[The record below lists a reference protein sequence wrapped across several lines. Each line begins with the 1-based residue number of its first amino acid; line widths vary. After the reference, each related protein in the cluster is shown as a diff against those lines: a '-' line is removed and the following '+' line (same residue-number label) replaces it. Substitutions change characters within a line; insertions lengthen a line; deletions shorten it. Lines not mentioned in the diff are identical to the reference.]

1 MFSNYRTFS
10 WNKGQHCIV
19 AMLLGL
25 CFFVAPAGAQKKIY
39 TYQKSLG
46 KSGKTIQSPYGYDMQ
61 FAHEDRVIIYRIPS
75 TTPFMLWRNA
85 EAFYTYA
92 RWYNY
97 ENNQTIPGL
106 TLKSVTSKSTTI
118 YEEKNN
124 LYATANSGQIWCKTS
139 GYQQFCSNAEYTYN
153 PSNGTDVVYI
163 GCDQSSYLDTKVDAT
178 NLTFTEPTL
187 SQRMVFEIHPAS
199 EMAAKV
205 DACASGKW
213 LEEYDIMA
221 STGSTVYLGPKYAI
235 LDAQMKSSIESGS
248 LTGTTYPAYY
258 YTNAGVIIS
267 SGSSAFLTNS
277 GSSPQC
283 TITNDNWVEADA
295 TVTQTTTYE
304 CIQNYSINC
313 PTWNLSAADFSNP
326 TSITSNGVRSGEHTE
341 NGLTWHWELRPFKS
355 KSPTPNASYLGQVG
369 DYVQIGNTDDN
380 YRSDSLI
387 VTVTIPDDKTIDN
400 IYVDCYSEYTN
411 SNPPRICIWSRASNS
426 DDYVDHKTQY
436 LGGTASKPISIDIV
450 PHEYYVN
457 DKKRPLVNKVI
468 QVVLGPQTIASAT
481 FIKSI
486 CITYKDE
493 STHHIQGEVQKTEPA
508 DAEKAY
514 WKKVVVDNTVKHW
527 SKQQTI
533 ACTTA
538 GWIWIKNGVMQEV
551 DITKMSAGQYIPLDP
566 VISQRVDTLELV
578 YNSGQGTGT
587 TTFQRDTTINH
598 RTVYLYSSETNQWV
612 EKADSTQHIVMPAA
626 ETSKTT
632 NSSSSAKQYH
642 IAQFRVQYLDRD
654 IVGPRAAELN
664 DFVNNMELIAEQDFN
679 FGYGENKLVTTITD
693 ANKDNA
699 RVFYPHPLDAEAS
712 YYGFY
717 YGSDADRNGSYK
729 AKCSFNEYQFVNN
742 GFGWKYND
750 ALSNHVGNSTNHDK
764 RYGFALY
771 ADGSQKP
778 GTVFTIE
785 FGAQLCPGAKMFFSA
800 WIGDQN
806 PGSYTTGHPIF
817 NFYVEG
823 LDAEGNAHVL
833 ATFTTGEF
841 VKKEDKWHHILFPL
855 EFSDDIDYERFR
867 YRIENMA
874 ATTSNND
881 FFLDDVRVYLQRAEI
896 SPVQA
901 SLSNHAS
908 CLYERQD
915 MVLYTRVDYGEM
927 MPEMEQT
934 TSDTRSFYY
943 RWYDANGDPVPA
955 SECNY
960 AGPDVD
966 SNGKPFGKVTI
977 PSDPNDLPSKHIMAS
992 FSEFDNT
999 FHNRTIAE
1007 GAVVKYIQETW
1018 FDQDQDQNLTTI
1030 SRYVAYIATP
1040 VKAHLGK
1047 KYRCVVT
1054 YAKSLLPDKDA
1065 TIDQTE
1071 LCSSKAD
1078 VRVVNGLCIR
1088 CKELGGLVPGGT
1100 QAQANANNAY
1110 ELTLVSETMR
1120 NKNNT
1125 VTRQVDCYFGY
1136 WLFGREI
1143 KSGEYNADKKRQQL
1157 EALYGTTYDNVK
1169 AAIQAY
1175 IANPVTADADQKK
1188 IVKRL
1193 STIGALK
1200 LSNSKLMADT
1210 SFLVLPLYD
1219 SDTISFTAF
1228 PFCDLTG
1235 SKEFFCHEPISI
1247 SLTFPT
1253 DLFKRNSLYFV
1264 KNQNEKVPE
1273 FLPNLHPRQVRIPKN
1288 SEQQYVP
1295 IRLTNTTSTYVLKTA
1310 RLYSTN
1316 NTAVPADVATNWNW
1330 MDDVTTN
1337 QTITGEEPHKVLFK
1351 DLNKLPEGY
1360 KYTFRVAYDV
1370 TDQVQGATPYEGEA
1384 FITFIVVPDVVYYAG
1399 SKGDVWNDDEKWQFK
1414 KTDGKKAAA
1423 FVPLPSTKVVF
1434 QNDYVVLPPY
1444 HQPAIQDQPGLQ
1456 EKDVEADA
1464 VPYIT
1469 YDINYVPYSC
1479 SNVYIARGVSILG
1492 QQRLTTINT
1501 NGVSEPTK
1509 WTLELPV
1516 LTQKWKMNAIPLQSV
1531 VLGDMFVPAAGEST
1545 TDLFDVKAIS
1555 QNPGEYASD
1564 RVIHSFYNSLYNK
1577 DAKQYLGKGEYES
1590 IKNST
1595 WTFATNILK
1604 EPVTPGYGWA
1614 LGYDGD
1620 IANFSIRLPKVDKMY
1635 RYFNRNAGELWT
1647 REEEYPDR
1655 TNAGKAMFTPDPQDP
1670 QGKMTIKLTNDESS
1684 NIFLFGNPTFAYIDL
1699 AKLMEADV
1707 YNNEVATNPIEIVG
1721 FYKAGVSANSR
1732 YQLAAATTA
1741 ETTWLTS
1748 INQSLLTADDDMG
1761 LLAPTEAV
1769 FIKLNTSCTTIRFDI
1784 ALSMLCDKG
1793 DTDKK
1798 YYGDDTPT
1806 PLSAPASYTTD
1817 DNVADDYANA
1827 DASAIFI
1834 SASLGNYESSTSIY
1848 DHPEAEVE
1856 LFMLDKAKTPF
1867 AIYTVGNN
1875 KALAINHLRD
1885 DQTRIPLVMFAE
1897 DPVER
1902 PLFAFEGE
1910 ARYLVEW
1917 DLVDINTGV
1926 RQPLYEGLTMRL
1938 NMPQDGSVRYY
1949 LERSRHGIYTS
1960 ESKTEAFQT
1969 YAYGGMLTIYSEEP
1983 LYDLRI
1989 YDPAGRLLCME
2000 ADAGTSYTANLT
2012 AGTYIIRASGST
2024 CKVIVP

>member
-1 MFSNYRTFS
+1 MRFFLYICTRISKKYLTLYLSQKNMFSNYRTFS

-25 CFFVAPAGAQKKIY
+25 CFFVAPAGAQTDYK
-39 TYQKSLG
+39 YQKSLG
-46 KSGKTIQSPYGYDMQ
+46 KSGKKITSPYGYDMQ

-75 TTPFMLWRNA
+75 TEPFMLWRNS
-85 EAFYTYA
+85 EAFFTYA

-106 TLKSVTSKSTTI
+106 TLKSVNSGTSTIIDEKS
-118 YEEKNN
+118 N
-124 LYATANSGQIWCKTS
+124 LYNVANDGQIWRTQGANK
-139 GYQQFCSNAEYTYN
+139 FKAVAAFVYN
-153 PSNGTDVVYI
+153 TTKIVYV
-163 GCDQSSYLDTKVDAT
+163 GCDQSSYKDAQIDKT
-178 NLTFTEPTL
+178 NWTFTEPTI
-187 SQRMVFEIHPAS
+187 SQRMVFEIHPAA
-199 EMAAKV
+199 EMAERV

-221 STGSTVYLGPKYAI
+221 PTDSKVFLGPQYAFR
-235 LDAQMKSSIESGS
+235 DTVFKSAVP
-248 LTGTTYPAYY
+248 GTENTLNGKSYPAYY
-258 YTNAGVIIS
+258 YTNSAGDVTP
-267 SGSSAFLTNS
+267 SGSSRFLTNS
-277 GSSPQC
+277 QC
-283 TITNDNWVEADA
+283 TITNGNWVEE
-295 TVTQTTTYE
+295 TSTTTPTNTYFE
-304 CIQNYSINC
+304 CIEAY
-313 PTWNLSAADFSNP
+313 P
-326 TSITSNGVRSGEHTE
+326 
-341 NGLTWHWELRPFKS
+341 
-355 KSPTPNASYLGQVG
+355 
-369 DYVQIGNTDDN
+369 
-380 YRSDSLI
+380 
-387 VTVTIPDDKTIDN
+387 
-400 IYVDCYSEYTN
+400 
-411 SNPPRICIWSRASNS
+411 
-426 DDYVDHKTQY
+426 
-436 LGGTASKPISIDIV
+436 
-450 PHEYYVN
+450 
-457 DKKRPLVNKVI
+457 
-468 QVVLGPQTIASAT
+468 
-481 FIKSI
+481 
-486 CITYKDE
+486 
-493 STHHIQGEVQKTEPA
+493 HHIQGEVQTTEPA

-514 WKKVVVDNTVKHW
+514 WKKVEVNETVKHW

-533 ACTTA
+533 DCSTA
-538 GWIWIKNGVMQEV
+538 GWIWLKNGVMQEV
-551 DITKMSAGQYIPLDP
+551 TEKDNMSAGQFIPVEAVSD
-566 VISQRVDTLELV
+566 SRVDTLELV
-578 YNSGQGTGT
+578 FNSGPGTAT
-587 TTFQRDTTINH
+587 TTFQRETTTTN
-598 RTVYLYSSETNQWV
+598 RTVYFYSNETNQWV
-612 EKADSTQHIVMPAA
+612 EKADSTKHIVVPAA
-626 ETSKTT
+626 ETSTTT
-632 NSSSSAKQYH
+632 NTSETAKQYH
-642 IAQFRVQYLDRD
+642 IAQFRVRYIDRG
-654 IVGPRAAELN
+654 IVGPTAGALN
-664 DFVNNMELIAEQDFN
+664 SFVDNMELIAEQDFN
-679 FGYGENKLVTTITD
+679 FGYSKNNPLPKGQRK
-693 ANKDNA
+693 
-699 RVFYPHPLDAEAS
+699 FYPVPLEVGAS
-712 YYGFY
+712 TFGFY
-717 YGSDADRNGSYK
+717 YGSNSDRVQGDCYW
-729 AKCSFNEYQFVNN
+729 NEYDFVNN
-742 GFGWKYND
+742 GFGWKTRDY
-750 ALSNHVGNSTNHDK
+750 AANHVGNSTGTDATS
-764 RYGFALY
+764 GFALY

-778 GTVFTIE
+778 GTVFTID

-800 WIGDQN
+800 WIADHYDGGLD
-806 PGSYTTGHPIF
+806 GYTVGKPIF

-823 LDAEGNAHVL
+823 LDAEGNAYVL

-841 VKKEDKWHHILFPL
+841 VKQENKWHHILFPL

-867 YRIENMA
+867 FRIENMA
-874 ATTSNND
+874 ASTQNND

-896 SPVQA
+896 NPVQA

-908 CLYERQD
+908 CLYDRQD
-915 MVLYTRVDYGEM
+915 MVLYTRVDYGEL
-927 MPEMEQT
+927 PLEV
-934 TSDTRSFYY
+934 TSNDTRSFYY

-955 SECNY
+955 SECKY
-960 AGPDVD
+960 AGHAVD
-966 SNGKPFGKVTI
+966 GNGIPFGKVTLRA
-977 PSDPNDLPSKHIMAS
+977 DQKDLLLQQYAGDTMVN
-992 FSEFDNT
+992 FNTFDNT
-999 FHNRTIAE
+999 YHNHTIAD
-1007 GAVVKYIQETW
+1007 GAAVKYIREKW
-1018 FDQDQDQNLTTI
+1018 VNQDMTTT
-1030 SRYVAYIATP
+1030 SRFVAYIATP
-1040 VKAHLGK
+1040 VTADLGK
-1047 KYRCVVT
+1047 TYRCVVT
-1054 YAKSLLPDKDA
+1054 YAQSSLPEKESD
-1065 TIDQTE
+1065 IDITE
-1071 LCSSKAD
+1071 ECSSKAF

-1088 CKELGGLVPGGT
+1088 CKELGGLVPGGS

-1120 NKNNT
+1120 NNNNIQ
-1125 VTRQVDCYFGY
+1125 TRQVDCYFGY

-1143 KSGEYNADKKRQQL
+1143 KSGEYKAEEKRQQL
-1157 EALYGTTYDNVK
+1157 EALYGTDFPTVK

-1175 IANPVTADADQKK
+1175 IADTADADQKK

-1210 SFLVLPLYD
+1210 SLLVLPLYD

-1235 SKEFFCHEPISI
+1235 SKKEFCHNPISI
-1247 SLTFPT
+1247 SLYFPKT
-1253 DLFKRNSLYFV
+1253 GEGGQSAFKRNSFYFV
-1264 KNQNEKVPE
+1264 KKHDEDVPK
-1273 FLPNLHPRQVRIPKN
+1273 FMPNLHPRQVRIPKD
-1288 SEQQYVP
+1288 SVQQHVP
-1295 IRLTNTTSTYVLKTA
+1295 IRLTNTESTYKLKTA
-1310 RLYSTN
+1310 QLYSTN
-1316 NTAVPADVATNWNW
+1316 NTALPADVAQKWNW
-1330 MDDVTTN
+1330 MDVTN
-1337 QTITGEEPHKVLFK
+1337 PNITGTTPHKVLFK
-1351 DLNKLPEGY
+1351 ELKDLPEGY

-1370 TDQVQGATPYEGEA
+1370 QDQVQGRDTTYEGEA

-1414 KTDGKKAAA
+1414 KDGTTAAA

-1434 QNDYVVLPPY
+1434 QNDYVVLPPIS
-1444 HQPAIQDQPGLQ
+1444 QPSIQ
-1456 EKDVEADA
+1456 ERAVEADA

-1479 SNVYIARGVSILG
+1479 SNVYIARGVSLLG

-1545 TDLFDVKAIS
+1545 TDLFAVKAIS
-1555 QNPGEYASD
+1555 QEPGKYASD
-1564 RVIHSFYNSLYNK
+1564 RVTHSFYNSLYNK

-1620 IANFSIRLPKVDKMY
+1620 IANFSIRLPKVDDMY
-1635 RYFNRNAGELWT
+1635 RYFNHNAGEIWT
-1647 REEEYPDR
+1647 QEEEHPDR
-1655 TNAGKAMFTPDPQDP
+1655 TNAGKAMFTPDPKDP

-1699 AKLMEADV
+1699 AKLMKA
-1707 YNNEVATNPIEIVG
+1707 YNDNSNTIKIAG
-1721 FYKAGVSANSR
+1721 FYKAGESANSR

-1748 INQSLLTADDDMG
+1748 TADDDLG

-1769 FIKLNTSCTTIRFDI
+1769 FIKLNTSTTTFSFNI
-1784 ALSMLCDKG
+1784 ALSMLCDINR
-1793 DTDKK
+1793 K
-1798 YYGDDTPT
+1798 YYGDDKPT
-1806 PLSAPASYTTD
+1806 PLSAPAAYATD
-1817 DNVADDYANA
+1817 DYVADDYATADYANA

-1834 SASLGNYESSTSIY
+1834 SASLGNYESSISIY

-1902 PLFAFEGE
+1902 PLFTFSGDP
-1910 ARYLVEW
+1910 RYLVEW
-1917 DLVDINTGV
+1917 DLVDIVSGV
-1926 RQPLYEGLTMRL
+1926 RQPLYDSLTIHL
-1938 NMPQDGSVRYY
+1938 NIPQDGSVRYY

-1960 ESKTEAFQT
+1960 ESKTDAFQT

-2000 ADAGTSYTANLT
+2000 SDAGTSYTANLT